1 MARED
6 ILKTAFTAFSQQGYE
21 GVSLRQLA
29 SACGV
34 SDSLL
39 THHFG
44 SKQQLWYEACDS
56 VFAPLLER
64 LATILDTIEAEN
76 VAWKLRLNLKA
87 SLVLMATEP
96 DAVAFLFRE
105 GEGDD
110 ERATHLRTHYL
121 QPYMRRLRELFEQ
134 AQSLGLMRPV
144 SHEAGSG
151 LVLGLMRMLAIPGL
165 YKHELAAHLATAD
178 TIAAYV
184 DDVVSI
190 FYDGIMYTPSSF
202 SSNPANISASLPAVL
217 PIQPD

>member
-1 MARED
+1 MAREE
-6 ILKTAFTAFSQQGYE
+6 ILKTAFLAFSKQGYE
-21 GVSLRQLA
+21 SVSLRQLA
-29 SACGV
+29 TACAV

-56 VFAPLLER
+56 VFAPLLGR
-64 LATILDTIEAEN
+64 LATTLDSIEAEN
-76 VAWKLRLNLKA
+76 IAWKLRLNLKA
-87 SLVLMATEP
+87 SLVLLATEP
-96 DAVAFLFRE
+96 DAIAFLFRE

-110 ERATHLRTHYL
+110 ERAEHLRTHYL
-121 QPYMRRLRELFEQ
+121 QPYMQHLRGMFEQ
-134 AQSLGLMRPV
+134 AQNLGLMRPV

-165 YKHELAAHLATAD
+165 YKHELAAHLDTAD

>member
-1 MARED
+1 MARND
-6 ILKTAFTAFSQQGYE
+6 ILKTAFTAFSRQGYD

-56 VFAPLLER
+56 VFAPLLGR

-76 VAWKLRLNLKA
+76 IAWKLRFNLKA

-121 QPYMRRLRELFEQ
+121 QPYMQRLREMFEQ

-165 YKHELAAHLATAD
+165 YKHEMAAHLATAD
-178 TIAAYV
+178 TITAYV

-190 FYDGIMYTPSSF
+190 FYDGVMYAPSSF
-202 SSNPANISASLPAVL
+202 SSNRANMSASLPANL
-217 PIQPD
+217 PIRPD